1 MLIDKRLE
9 VGGAASMRESR
20 EISQQM
26 IDDVPLLKALLST
39 FIRYLCQLCRRLP
52 GCALIRTS
60 SR

>member
-39 FIRYLCQLCRRLP
+39 FIRLP
-52 GCALIRTS
+52 MPVV
-60 SR
+60 